1 MKSFKD
7 KEELLIQCEKD
18 LNRLIEIHN
27 ELQTIESN
35 REILNEYY
43 KNEYPKNYN
52 DPEKNMTHYRF
63 LNEDSIWN
71 VLDDQYQEKIK
82 IIKTIVKSI

>member
-35 REILNEYY
+35 RKILNEYY
-43 KNEYPKNYN
+43 KNGYPQDYSNS
-52 DPEKNMTHYRF
+52 EKNIPQYRF

-71 VLDDQYQEKIK
+71 VLDEQYQEKIR